1 MEVTENTSL
10 DFGFTL
16 ADLKKIKTNIASN
29 DGSFE
34 GEIQKFANL
43 LSTLIWTTLAYVIL
57 PIILVI
63 FPQRQRSL
71 AVESFVSSLLC

>member
-1 MEVTENTSL
+1 MEVTGNTSL

-29 DGSFE
+29 DGAVE
-34 GEIQKFANL
+34 GEIQEFANL
-43 LSTLIWTTLAYVIL
+43 FSTLIWTTLACVIL

-71 AVESFVSSLLC
+71 AVESLVSSLLC